1 MKKNFLVALLLT
13 VLVSC
18 GMNPGTGSG
27 ESAVNVESVDAFF
40 VFAEKMMAGRD
51 ITDEDWETLFSTPG
65 YVILTDHF
73 GEELMKECISLGF
86 SPERR
91 DERDAFIG
99 RQLTEEEFMDRNF
112 VLPWFMGVNFAEM
125 QGRWDELKTFR
136 ATFDFDG
143 LETEATA
150 LLRDY
155 LVEPVN
161 SLIEFPRLTFV
172 CMDNNARSLEE
183 GIVMD
188 LNHAYSNTFEQTA
201 EGMAH
206 EMFHTYRSKLMNR
219 DFIFSDPLVWALS
232 VVQNE
237 GMADQLDK
245 EPYRMPENLG
255 ELEEGYRIYHRAYV
269 GTDSIL
275 ARLDSATIAFLDGEM
290 SEDEFDVFTDDVF
303 IFDGHPNGFYMTS
316 LIREQGLLE
325 EMVREPANPAAFA
338 RVYNKAAEAAGGF
351 VFSARVMEYL
361 ESLEKQY
368 LSAGE

>member
-1 MKKNFLVALLLT
+1 MIKNLLFALLLT
-13 VLVSC
+13 VLFSC
-18 GMNPGTGSG
+18 GRNPGSGSG

-40 VFAEKMMAGRD
+40 VFAEKMVGGGE
-51 ITDEDWETLFSTPG
+51 ITDKDWGELFSTPG
-65 YVILTDHF
+65 YAILTDHF

-99 RQLTEEEFMDRNF
+99 RQLTEEEFMDRNR
-112 VLPWFMGVNFAEM
+112 VLPWFMAGNFADM
-125 QGRWDELKTFR
+125 QGHWDELKNFR
-136 ATFDFDG
+136 ASFDFDG
-143 LETEATA
+143 LEAEATA

-155 LVEPVN
+155 LIDPVD

-172 CMDNNARSLEE
+172 CMDNNARSLDQ

-188 LNHAYSNTFEQTA
+188 LNHAYSNTFTQTA

-206 EMFHTYRSKLMNR
+206 EMFHTYRSGLMNR

-245 EPYRMPENLG
+245 EPYRMPDNLD

-269 GTDSIL
+269 DTELVL
-275 ARLDSATIAFLDGEM
+275 ARLDRATIAFLDGEI
-290 SEDEFDVFTDDVF
+290 SEEEFDVFTDDLF

-316 LIREQGLLE
+316 LIREQGLMD
-325 EMVREPANPAAFA
+325 EMVRDPANPAAFA
-338 RVYNKAAEAAGGF
+338 RVYNRAAEAAGAF
-351 VFSARVMEYL
+351 VFSPQVMEYL
-361 ESLEKQY
+361 EQLESRY
-368 LSAGE
+368 LL